1 MTRAARIALRL
12 AIGAA
17 ELSIAVAM
25 LAALLDEIVL
35 HPPVDRRAFDISLA
49 RMWAE
54 LDDIV
59 AASTGT

>member
-1 MTRAARIALRL
+1 MTRAAFRL
-12 AIGAA
+12 AVAAA
-17 ELSIAVAM
+17 ELSLAVAM
-25 LAALLDEIVL
+25 LVALLDEIVL